1 VDQRPP
7 YTTSYTEAN
16 RRESGKEPQTHG
28 HRGNFSEQKKPF
40 PMVYALRSTINKW
53 DLIKLQRFYK
63 AEDSVN
69 RTKWQPIEC
78 EMIFTHPTSNK
89 GLITNTYKKPQEVRL
104 QRTK

>member
-1 VDQRPP
+1 MDQRPP

-53 DLIKLQRFYK
+53 DLIKLQSFC
-63 AEDSVN
+63 
-69 RTKWQPIEC
+69 RTKDTVSKTKRP
-78 EMIFTHPTSNK
+78 PTDWKKNVLPNLN
-89 GLITNTYKKPQEVRL
+89 LIGH
-104 QRTK
+104 